1 MKGPGD
7 GRYRQLLPPADSP
20 PAPWASNSRPPAPAG
35 QVRDHSSATCFVCY
49 KSHRDIFF
57 LCPTLLSIQ
66 NKRNSL
72 GTHTCPKYQHLKTS
86 SGSCSN
92 KVHPC
97 HVRTSKDKK
106 DQFNLL
112 CTTHKKVNY
121 RICTLCPAG
130 KKPHDMRSQK
140 VVLSFIA
147 HVASHPVLQSLSSP
161 DFSESLNSDSE

>member
-1 MKGPGD
+1 MT
-7 GRYRQLLPPADSP
+7 AATVSP
-20 PAPWASNSRPPAPAG
+20 SR
-35 QVRDHSSATCFVCY
+35 R
-49 KSHRDIFF
+49 
-57 LCPTLLSIQ
+57 PTLP
-66 NKRNSL
+66 RAL
-72 GTHTCPKYQHLKTS
+72 GPPTPGPRPQRVKLGTCPKCLHLKTS
-86 SGSCSN
+86 SGSFSN